1 MENFY
6 GKNKYIIQIRDG
18 ETIEKVSLGEL
29 IKNYQH
35 YIRHKHYPTK
45 SYKDFNTFEEFK
57 NTYAQREMGFSDE
70 EINDAFDGEA
80 DAAWNI
86 D

>member
-1 MENFY
+1 M
-6 GKNKYIIQIRDG
+6 
-18 ETIEKVSLGEL
+18 
-29 IKNYQH
+29 
-35 YIRHKHYPTK
+35 RHKHQPTE
-45 SYKDFNTFEEFK
+45 SYKDFNTFEEFE